1 MRLLTLIMAALGLGA
16 AVLPCAAGAQG
27 ERDFV
32 FTDEEGHM
40 VLRFA
45 GSGSGG
51 LDADQMHEI
60 INVSLSTMVHDKLQA
75 DIAFEAE
82 PADPAWA
89 DAMVPRIE
97 RHVLD
102 GRLELSALEVECRSL
117 SCRLILEH
125 SSTPSVAQHQALMGD
140 VQRLIRAFVDSD
152 GSFAPVFLIAAYY
165 QEPAPPLLKVYL
177 RRTSPAAAGS

>member
-1 MRLLTLIMAALGLGA
+1 MRSFILVLAALGA
-16 AVLPCAAGAQG
+16 LPCAAATQG

-45 GSGSGG
+45 GTGSSG

-75 DIAFEAE
+75 DVAFEAE

-89 DAMVPRIE
+89 EIMVPRVE
-97 RHVLD
+97 RHVLA
-102 GRLELSALEVECRSL
+102 GELELSAIDVECRAL

-125 SSTPSVAQHQALMGD
+125 EGTPSVAQHQALMGD
-140 VQRLIRAFVDSD
+140 VQRLIRAFVDGD
-152 GSFAPVFLIAAYY
+152 GRFSPIFLIAAWY
-165 QEPAPPLLKVYL
+165 QEPEPPLLKVYL
-177 RRTSPAAAGS
+177 QRTDGAAGGS